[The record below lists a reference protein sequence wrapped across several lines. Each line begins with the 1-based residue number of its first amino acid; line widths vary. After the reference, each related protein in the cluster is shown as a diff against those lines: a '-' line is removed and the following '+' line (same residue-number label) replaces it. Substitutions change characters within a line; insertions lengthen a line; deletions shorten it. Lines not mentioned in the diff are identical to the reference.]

1 MPGISIR
8 PIKKTA
14 IHCGLFFV
22 ALILAANSAQ
32 AACNFRAPLTN
43 SVPFGAISPAQTG
56 NVVTSIALRIQC
68 TGGDRP
74 GFSFGGLYD
83 IGPGLHRLRNL
94 TVPSAYLN
102 YRITSSVQANRLT
115 VNLTVSGA
123 DYRDAWVGSYED
135 TLTVTVTP

>member
-1 MPGISIR
+1 M
-8 PIKKTA
+8 
-14 IHCGLFFV
+14 
-22 ALILAANSAQ
+22 ALTFAANCAD

-56 NVVTSIALRIQC
+56 NVVTSITLRIQC

-74 GFSFGGLYD
+74 AFSFSGLYD
-83 IGPGLHRLRNL
+83 TGPGLHRLRNL
-94 TVPSAYLN
+94 TVPSAYLD

-115 VNLTVSGA
+115 VNLTVSEA